1 MTTKDLINE
10 SISKTLDIPTYVL
23 DTLDDV
29 GKDIA
34 PFTTASYKMTV
45 KDFEKA
51 MASLQIN
58 SSYASSSTSSVIDTW
73 LSTYDRVQEKK
84 ATAFIE
90 ENINLIEEN
99 TPTALR
105 SFFEKCPYDYIE
117 QVITILKKADI
128 FLDTFTQE
136 YVDRKVERAKY
147 GANYTSKNPFLNGS
161 IYMHDQGTYSY
172 SPYTTNLKQYD
183 ISWIDNENSLNIDD
197 LILGYDDKEKE

>member
-29 GKDIA
+29 GKEIA
-34 PFTTASYKMTV
+34 PYTTASYKMTV

-51 MASLQIN
+51 IASLQTN
-58 SSYASSSTSSVIDTW
+58 VSSTSSSTSSVIDAW
-73 LSTYDRVQEKK
+73 LNTYDRVQEKK
-84 ATAFIE
+84 AKAFIE

-99 TPTALR
+99 TPETLK

-128 FLDTFTQE
+128 FLDTSTQE
-136 YVDRKVERAKY
+136 YVDRKMGWGEHRANMY
-147 GANYTSKNPFLNGS
+147 SKNPFLNGS
-161 IYMHDQGTYSY
+161 IYLHDRGTYSY
-172 SPYTTNLKQYD
+172 SPYTTNLKQYN